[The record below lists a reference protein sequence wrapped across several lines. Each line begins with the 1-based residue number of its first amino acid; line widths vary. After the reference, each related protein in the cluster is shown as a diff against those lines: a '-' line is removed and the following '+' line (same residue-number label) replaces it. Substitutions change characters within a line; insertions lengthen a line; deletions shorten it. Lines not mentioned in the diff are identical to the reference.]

1 MSSAVV
7 RRRWAAGSPARL
19 AWSGIA
25 DAHLV
30 EIVAT
35 SGRFDAVVL
44 DLQHGTYDRG
54 RALEALRA
62 AARADVSVLA
72 RIGPVDA
79 DLIGWLLDAG
89 VDGLI
94 VAMVES
100 AEQATAI
107 VRAVRYPPDGDR
119 SYGVFRSTGDA
130 DPIAAAREV
139 IVLPM
144 VESAAGLA
152 HVDDIVAVDG
162 VDGVFIGPGDLGQSL
177 GHGLGQN
184 RTEPEMVSAFD
195 RIRSAAHG
203 AGRRCG
209 IFATTA
215 DYARQCGADGYD
227 LVVPWFDSAAVGAT
241 LTAAAMP

>member
-1 MSSAVV
+1 MSSEAV

-30 EIVAT
+30 ETVAT

-62 AARADVSVLA
+62 AAAADVSVLA

-89 VDGLI
+89 IDGLI
-94 VAMVES
+94 VAMIES
-100 AEQATAI
+100 AAQAEAI

-119 SYGVFRSTGDA
+119 SYGVFRSTAGA

-152 HVDDIVAVDG
+152 HVDEIVGVEG

-184 RTEPEMVSAFD
+184 RSEPEMVDAFE
-195 RIRSAAHG
+195 RIRTAAHA

-215 DYARQCGADGYD
+215 DYARRCAAEGYD
-227 LVVPWFDSAAVGAT
+227 LVVPWFDSAAIGASI
-241 LTAAAMP
+241 AQADMP